1 LWLSREM
8 VVAEEGGGC
17 GLGREMVVAEKGVG
31 RLWSKIGVL
40 RRDG

>member
-1 LWLSREM
+1 M
-8 VVAEEGGGC
+8 AEEGDGW
-17 GLGREMVVAEKGVG
+17 LRKEMVMTDKGVG